1 MGAMAMRQD
10 LEMFRDKVSGY
21 SREQLLS
28 LILSQHEELCELKVR
43 EAANTRIYA
52 DAHSQFLDLKD
63 KYDTLLEEYRKQGL
77 LLEKEVARNAV
88 HNKNT
93 FGRGS
98 ESLDSLVGTAD
109 DPETSDPVAEDG
121 CDNDTK
127 QKRRKSRIISFQDR
141 QDGKDPCGAQDRT
154 GHAESKKKR
163 RTGGKTTRWI
173 EGLPRETI
181 YDLDIEKLNQ
191 EYGAYNWRIAYWEK
205 YDTVEKMPSLYYNKR
220 VYVPV
225 ISVGL
230 EHDLRRLPYGKKLL
244 PGSYLSESL
253 LSSLMHG
260 KHCLGL
266 PYYRQSAELCR
277 QGLPVTRQTMIS
289 WNNRFAPE
297 LFGPVYDYLISYI
310 VRTGYNQCD
319 ETTTQ
324 VNKDGRKPG
333 SKSYMWIHV
342 TGEHYTGHPAVI
354 FSFEL
359 TRGTGHLRR
368 FYQDFIG
375 YITCDAYISYQVLE
389 SENPERIMVTGCMMH
404 CRRYFAIAFFLHDI
418 SSMTDEEVLELP
430 EMKILR
436 MIGKIYSLEKP
447 LKEVS
452 ADERLAAR
460 RKEILPKMDGLF
472 DYINELLKDEACY
485 SERMRQALHYAVN
498 QKQYLYRFLE
508 DGTIALDNGL
518 SERSLR
524 GYCIGRR
531 SWLFSDTIDGAE
543 ATAIIY
549 SMTETAKLNQADPQ
563 LYLQYLLEKMPVYM
577 DSVNRDF
584 LDDMLPWSDR
594 YREYESSQ
602 KAGALRQYGDMFA
615 KPERPRTPRKRELQL
630 IS

>member
-1 MGAMAMRQD
+1 
-10 LEMFRDKVSGY
+10 
-21 SREQLLS
+21 
-28 LILSQHEELCELKVR
+28 
-43 EAANTRIYA
+43 
-52 DAHSQFLDLKD
+52 
-63 KYDTLLEEYRKQGL
+63 
-77 LLEKEVARNAV
+77 
-88 HNKNT
+88 
-93 FGRGS
+93 
-98 ESLDSLVGTAD
+98 
-109 DPETSDPVAEDG
+109 
-121 CDNDTK
+121 
-127 QKRRKSRIISFQDR
+127 
-141 QDGKDPCGAQDRT
+141 
-154 GHAESKKKR
+154 
-163 RTGGKTTRWI
+163 
-173 EGLPRETI
+173 
-181 YDLDIEKLNQ
+181 
-191 EYGAYNWRIAYWEK
+191 
-205 YDTVEKMPSLYYNKR
+205 
-220 VYVPV
+220 
-225 ISVGL
+225 
-230 EHDLRRLPYGKKLL
+230 
-244 PGSYLSESL
+244 
-253 LSSLMHG
+253 MHG

-277 QGLPVTRQTMIS
+277 QGIPITHQTMIS

-297 LFGPVYDYLISYI
+297 LFGPVYDHLISYI

-333 SKSYMWIHV
+333 AKSYMWIHV
-342 TGEHYTGHPAVI
+342 TSEHYTGYPAVV

-359 TRGTGHLRR
+359 TRGTDHLRR

-389 SENPERIMVTGCMMH
+389 SEKPDRINVTGCMMH

-418 SSMTDEEVLELP
+418 SSMTDGEVLELP

-436 MIGKIYSLEKP
+436 MIGGIYSLEKP
-447 LKEVS
+447 LKEMS
-452 ADERLAAR
+452 ADGRLAAR

-472 DYINELLKDEACY
+472 DYINELLEDEAGY

-531 SWLFSDTIDGAE
+531 NWLFSDTVDGAE

-563 LYLQYLLEKMPVYM
+563 LYLQYLLEKMPAYM
-577 DSVNRDF
+577 DSVTRGF

-594 YREYESSQ
+594 YREYEKSQ
-602 KAGALRQYGDMFA
+602 KAGAIKRYGDMFI
-615 KPERPRTPRKRELQL
+615 KSERPRTPRKRDLKL
-630 IS
+630 TS